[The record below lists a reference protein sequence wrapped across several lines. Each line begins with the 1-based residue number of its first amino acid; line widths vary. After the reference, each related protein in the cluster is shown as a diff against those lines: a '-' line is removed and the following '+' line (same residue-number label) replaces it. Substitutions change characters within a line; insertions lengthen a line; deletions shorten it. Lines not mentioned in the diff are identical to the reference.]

1 MTAQIGWWRRVE
13 LGESLERARRIWE
26 ASMKRVLMGG
36 AAAMFAV
43 LVFGAG
49 WAARSAERA
58 AQNAAQTPAQSAA
71 QSAAQT
77 QRVPQFENE
86 DVKVWKSLVLPNQ
99 PLTMHRHDHPRVII
113 ALKGGTM
120 KIVEQDGASE
130 THVWETGKAYWL
142 AANAPNTSH
151 ADVNAGAEPIEVMV
165 VELEKEK

>member
-1 MTAQIGWWRRVE
+1 MKKV
-13 LGESLERARRIWE
+13 LVGE
-26 ASMKRVLMGG
+26 
-36 AAAMFAV
+36 AAAMVAV

-58 AQNAAQTPAQSAA
+58 AQNAAQG
-71 QSAAQT
+71 AAQT

-99 PLTMHRHDHPRVII
+99 PLTMHRHDHPRVIM

-120 KIVEQDGASE
+120 KIVEQDGTSE